1 MNLRELQLRD
11 DYNFIVANWWRL
23 STFLNDINFKDN
35 LSLIIDSKLLDKL
48 YNKYPDKYKPLMIEA
63 FVYAKELVKR
73 QLENSQGLIYTK
85 KLR

>member
-1 MNLRELQLRD
+1 
-11 DYNFIVANWWRL
+11 
-23 STFLNDINFKDN
+23 
-35 LSLIIDSKLLDKL
+35 
-48 YNKYPDKYKPLMIEA
+48 MIEA